1 MSPRA
6 SKTNHSFLALVA
18 AGAPVMLPLIIPF
31 SAIRKKKK
39 IKGKEADYKNM

>member
-31 SAIRKKKK
+31 SAIRKKKF
-39 IKGKEADYKNM
+39 KGKAADYKNM